1 METRANGDAGDETVE
16 TPRPSAPPEPT
27 TPITV
32 RYWASARAAAGV
44 ETDDLS
50 VTGPL
55 TLADVVRRAAALH
68 PGTRL
73 PGVLE
78 ACSVLVGDQPVKS
91 RDPESVLVTSGPDGR
106 VPPAVRGGL
115 SPQGRGWCRTATSL
129 KLSLPPLTVSSRT
142 VPMSRT

>member
-1 METRANGDAGDETVE
+1 METRPDPDAGDETG
-16 TPRPSAPPEPT
+16 SADR
-27 TPITV
+27 PITV

-44 ETDDLS
+44 ETDDLPA
-50 VTGPL
+50 TAPL

-91 RDPESVLVTSGPDGR
+91 RDPDDVLVRPGQ
-106 VPPAVRGGL
+106 VVEF
-115 SPQGRGWCRTATSL
+115 
-129 KLSLPPLTVSSRT
+129 LPPFAGG
-142 VPMSRT
+142 